1 MRKEARWESRGWTA
15 TWSTGEILIWSWH
28 SAQSSER
35 NEPLSAHRTEIYY
48 LILWVIIRWYSS
60 MAWLR
65 FLVYADV
72 ELSEFCKQKN
82 SVKYFHS
89 TLVLCV
95 GLILFFRFIIIQP
108 IFCFALFKLDS
119 QTAEKPW
126 LIKYSTRRCFQSQ
139 HSSLCWHVLASLR
152 DPIWSTCCEC
162 SNITVKV
169 TATGRRVKVKDRKC
183 DGWHRGIRYRVTS
196 LQPVT
201 RLVSKFRNSLR
212 YVIACPQNLYIF
224 VLPVFRPV
232 IPVFSELGDYA
243 MEPSTE
249 ISNFIVGAYN
259 QTRPEKFRANGP

>member
-1 MRKEARWESRGWTA
+1 
-15 TWSTGEILIWSWH
+15 
-28 SAQSSER
+28 
-35 NEPLSAHRTEIYY
+35 
-48 LILWVIIRWYSS
+48 

-89 TLVLCV
+89 TLVICV

-108 IFCFALFKLDS
+108 IFCFELFKLHS
-119 QTAEKPW
+119 QTAENPW

-183 DGWHRGIRYRVTS
+183 DGWHRGIRTRVTS

-212 YVIACPQNLYIF
+212 YVITCPQNLYIF
-224 VLPVFRPV
+224 VLPVFLPV

-249 ISNFIVGAYN
+249 ISNFIVGAYK
-259 QTRPEKFRANGP
+259 QTRPEKFRANGRQLFSDLLTCSRFP